1 MSERLS
7 SDTAIATM
15 SASADDNP
23 LEQAALQ
30 GMVIAHVAAR
40 LPDKLAVATPF
51 GDRTFAQLNRR
62 VNQLA
67 RLLRQHGIGSGD
79 SMALVSKNRPA
90 FIEAYLAALRTG
102 IRFTPVN
109 FHLTAEEV
117 GYVIDDCEASVVIYD
132 GTLPTAAD
140 AVAHAPRARLK
151 LIVDGA
157 ADGFIDYDEALV
169 ALPGHDIDDPVR
181 GTQMLYT
188 SGTTGRPKGVYRRQQ
203 PVARSASQVAAA
215 WNLDTDVCL
224 CTGPGYH
231 AAPLAFNIAAPL
243 NAGVG
248 VVFMDKW
255 NAEETLR
262 LVAHHRITHTHMVA
276 TMFHRLLQLPREVRA
291 RYDLSS
297 LRFVLHG
304 AAPTPVHEK
313 RAMIEWLGPVVYEYY
328 AATEGGGNYFVA
340 ADEWLRKPGTV
351 GRSATPELTR
361 VLDDE
366 GLDVAPGQ
374 SGTLYFKA
382 PEIGRFEYFKAP
394 EKTAQ
399 SYRGDWFTLGDMG
412 YLDTDGYLFLNG
424 RSAETIISG
433 GVNIYPQEIDS
444 ELLKHPAVVDVCTV
458 GVPNDDW
465 GEEVKSVVQLV
476 AGASGSDTLAAE
488 LIEFARSRL
497 PAFKIPR
504 SIDFVAD
511 LPRLPSGKIQRRL
524 VRAPYWVGRDRQI

>member
-1 MSERLS
+1 MGQGTSGDS
-7 SDTAIATM
+7 IAPG
-15 SASADDNP
+15 ADA
-23 LEQAALQ
+23 LEQAALR
-30 GMVIAHVAAR
+30 GMVVAHVASR
-40 LPDKLAVATPF
+40 MPDKLAVASPF
-51 GDRTFAQLNRR
+51 GDRTFAQLNAR

-67 RLLRQHGIGSGD
+67 RLLQAHGIGEGD

-90 FIEAYLAALRTG
+90 FVEAYLAALRTG

-132 GTLPTAAD
+132 GTLASAAE
-140 AVAHAPRARLK
+140 AIAHAPRARLR
-151 LIVDGA
+151 LSVDAAVDGY
-157 ADGFIDYDEALV
+157 FDYDA
-169 ALPGHDIDDPVR
+169 AIGPFAAHDIENPVR
-181 GTQMLYT
+181 GSQMLYT

-215 WNLDTDVCL
+215 WNLDSDMCL

-243 NAGVG
+243 SAGVG

-255 NAEETLR
+255 DAEETLR
-262 LVAHHRITHTHMVA
+262 LIERHRVTHTHMVA
-276 TMFHRLLQLPREVRA
+276 TMFHRLLQLPETVRSQ
-291 RYDLSS
+291 YDLSS
-297 LRFVLHG
+297 LRFVIHG

-313 RAMIEWLGPVVYEYY
+313 RAMIDWLGPVVFEYY
-328 AATEGGGNYFVA
+328 AATEGGGNYFVTA
-340 ADEWLRKPGTV
+340 EEWLRKPGTV
-351 GRSATPELTR
+351 GRSSTPHLTR
-361 VLDDE
+361 VLDDD
-366 GLDVAPGQ
+366 GNDVPQGQ

-394 EKTAQ
+394 EKTSQ

-412 YLDTDGYLFLNG
+412 YLDEDGYLFLNG
-424 RSAETIISG
+424 RNAETIISG

-458 GVPNDDW
+458 GVPNEEW
-465 GEEVKSVVQLV
+465 GEEVKSVVQLD
-476 AGASGSDTLAAE
+476 AGREGSDALAAE
-488 LIEFARSRL
+488 LIAFARTRL
-497 PAFKIPR
+497 PGFKTPR

-524 VRAPYWVGRDRQI
+524 VRAPYWAGRDRQI

>member
-1 MSERLS
+1 MGQGNK
-7 SDTAIATM
+7 TM
-15 SASADDNP
+15 GVDS

-40 LPDKLAVATPF
+40 APDKLAVASPF
-51 GDRTFAQLNRR
+51 GERTFAQLNAR

-67 RLLRQHGIGSGD
+67 RLLREHGIGEGD

-90 FIEAYLAALRTG
+90 FVEAYLAALRTG
-102 IRFTPVN
+102 VRFTPVN

-140 AVAHAPRARLK
+140 AITRAPNARLR

-157 ADGFIDYDEALV
+157 AAGFVDYEEAIS
-169 ALPGHDIDDPVR
+169 AHPGHDIENPVR

-188 SGTTGRPKGVYRRQQ
+188 SGTTGRPKGVYRKQQ
-203 PVARSASQVAAA
+203 PVVRSASQIAAA
-215 WNLDTDVCL
+215 WNLETDLCL

-255 NAEETLR
+255 DAEETLR
-262 LVAHHRITHTHMVA
+262 LIDRHRVTHTHMVA
-276 TMFHRLLQLPREVRA
+276 TMFHRLLQLPEPVRA
-291 RYDLSS
+291 KYDLSS
-297 LRFVLHG
+297 LRFVIHG
-304 AAPTPVHEK
+304 AAPTPVHVK
-313 RAMIEWLGPVVYEYY
+313 RSLIEWLGPVVFEYY
-328 AATEGGGNYFVA
+328 AATEGGGNYFVTA
-340 ADEWLRKPGTV
+340 EEWMRKPGTV
-351 GRSATPELTR
+351 GRSSTPELTR
-361 VLDDE
+361 ILDDD
-366 GLDVAPGQ
+366 GNDVPRGQ

-382 PEIGRFEYFKAP
+382 PEVGRFEYFKAP

-412 YLDTDGYLFLNG
+412 YLDEDGYLFLNG
-424 RSAETIISG
+424 RNAETIISG

-458 GVPNDDW
+458 GVPNEEW
-465 GEEVKSVVQLV
+465 GEEVKSVVQLE
-476 AGASGSDTLAAE
+476 AGRGGSDALAAE

-497 PAFKIPR
+497 PGFKTPR
-504 SIDFVAD
+504 SIDFVTD

-524 VRAPYWVGRDRQI
+524 VRAPYWAGRDRQI

>member
-1 MSERLS
+1 MAQQ
-7 SDTAIATM
+7 SDQ
-15 SASADDNP
+15 SAQVDP

-30 GMVIAHVAAR
+30 GMVIAYVAER
-40 LPDKLAVATPF
+40 MPDKLAVASPF
-51 GDRTFAQLNRR
+51 GQRSFAQLNSR

-67 RLLRQHGIGSGD
+67 RLMRQHGIGAGD

-90 FIEAYLAALRTG
+90 FVEAYLAALRTG
-102 IRFTPVN
+102 VRFTPVN

-140 AVAHAPRARLK
+140 ALRHAPRARLK
-151 LIVDGA
+151 LIVEGRA
-157 ADGFIDYDEALV
+157 EGFVDYDEAL
-169 ALPGHDIDDPVR
+169 APHPGHDIDNPVR

-203 PVARSASQVAAA
+203 PVQRSAAQTAAA
-215 WNLDTDVCL
+215 WNLETDLCL

-255 NAEETLR
+255 DAQETLR
-262 LVAHHRITHTHMVA
+262 LVDAHRVTHTHMVA
-276 TMFHRLLQLPREVRA
+276 TMFHRLLQLPDDVRGK
-291 RYDLSS
+291 YDISS
-297 LRFVLHG
+297 LRYVVHG
-304 AAPTPVHEK
+304 AAPTPVHVK
-313 RAMIEWLGPVVYEYY
+313 SAMIDWLGPVVYEYY
-328 AATEGGGNYFVA
+328 AATEGGGNYFVTA
-340 ADEWLRKPGTV
+340 QEWLAKPGTV
-351 GRSATPELTR
+351 GRSSTPELTR
-361 VLDDE
+361 VLDDNGDE
-366 GLDVAPGQ
+366 VPRGQ

-382 PEIGRFEYFKAP
+382 PEVGRFEYFKAP

-412 YLDTDGYLFLNG
+412 YLDEDGYLFLNG
-424 RSAETIISG
+424 RNAETIISG
-433 GVNIYPQEIDS
+433 GVNIYPQEIDA

-458 GVPNDDW
+458 GVPNEEW
-465 GEEVKSVVQLV
+465 GEEVKSVVQL
-476 AGASGSDTLAAE
+476 AEGRSGDAELAAE
-488 LIEFARSRL
+488 LIAFARSRL
-497 PAFKIPR
+497 PGFKTPR

-524 VRAPYWVGRDRQI
+524 VRAPYWAGRARQI